1 MTIKNKAKTN
11 IMKELITKKE
21 KAPILPQ
28 VGDIIEG
35 RIIKIS
41 KNELILELGPLGTGI
56 IYGAELRENKDMIRN
71 LKIGET
77 ISALVLDQENDDGYT
92 ELSFKEA
99 NLEKSWNDLRDK
111 KEEGEPVDV
120 KVIEANRG
128 GLVIRLS
135 SIVGFLPV
143 SQLSSENYP
152 RVEGGDKNKI
162 LSHLN
167 EFIGKKIKVKIISLD
182 KKTEK
187 LVVSE
192 KALQEKEMEES
203 LNKYKKGDIVEGTVT
218 ALTDFGAFI
227 KFNDNLEGL
236 VHISELGWEII
247 DHPNQVLKEN
257 EKIKVQIIDI
267 QNNQVSLSLRAL
279 KKDPWENI
287 EKKYQNDQIVKAKV
301 IKFSPSGAFVEVDK
315 GINGLVHSSEFSKEN
330 KEMEDVLEIG
340 KSYDF
345 KILSLSPAMHKMSLG
360 LNN

>member
-1 MTIKNKAKTN
+1 MTNKNERKTN
-11 IMKELITKKE
+11 IMKDLIIKK
-21 KAPILPQ
+21 KKTPLLPQ

-41 KNELILELGPLGTGI
+41 KNELILELGPIGTGI
-56 IYGAELRENKDMIRN
+56 IYGAELRENKDMIKN

-99 NLEKSWNDLRDK
+99 NLEKTWNDLRTK
-111 KEEGEPVDV
+111 KEEGEQVNV

-135 SIVGFLPV
+135 NIIGFLPV

-162 LSHLN
+162 LKHLN
-167 EFIGKKIKVKIISLD
+167 DFIGKEIKVKIISLD

-192 KALQEKEMEES
+192 KALQEKEMKES
-203 LNKYKKGDIVEGTVT
+203 LNKYKKGDIIEGTVT

-236 VHISELGWEII
+236 VHISELAWQII
-247 DHPNQVLKEN
+247 DHPSQILKEN
-257 EKIKVQIIDI
+257 EKTKVQIIDI
-267 QNNQVSLSLRAL
+267 QNGQVSLSLRAL

-287 EKKYQNDQIVKAKV
+287 EKKYKNNQIVKAKV
-301 IKFSPSGAFVEVDK
+301 IKFNPSGVFVEIDK
-315 GINGLVHSSEFSKEN
+315 GINGLVHFSEFSKEN
-330 KEMEDVLEIG
+330 KQMEDVLEIG
-340 KSYDF
+340 KSYNF
-345 KILSLSPAMHKMSLG
+345 KILSLSSAMHKMSLG